1 MNEVRKERRLIVD
14 ASLFQDAAFVVGEL
28 LQLISENEKSRI
40 VLEYDPGTK
49 KMVVTKDTTRNE
61 EDDPGRYVVIER
73 DEYELLI
80 DLWRRNDRRIH
91 EKKRIHRAQLA
102 LAVSG
107 KGVHGGP
114 GE

>member
-1 MNEVRKERRLIVD
+1 MDEVRKESRLIVD
-14 ASLFQDAAFVVGEL
+14 ASLFQDAAFVIGEL

-73 DEYELLI
+73 DEYEILI
-80 DLWRRNDRRIH
+80 DLWKKQVRVIDRLCDLFHRRPRRHHVI
-91 EKKRIHRAQLA
+91 R
-102 LAVSG
+102 
-107 KGVHGGP
+107 GVVIAR
-114 GE
+114 

>member
-1 MNEVRKERRLIVD
+1 MDEVRKESRLIVD
-14 ASLFQDAAFVVGEL
+14 ASLFQDAAFVIGEL

-73 DEYELLI
+73 DEYEMLI
-80 DLWRRNDRRIH
+80 DLWKKQVRDRH
-91 EKKRIHRAQLA
+91 PSHRSFL
-102 LAVSG
+102 
-107 KGVHGGP
+107 
-114 GE
+114 

>member
-1 MNEVRKERRLIVD
+1 MDEVRKESRLIVD
-14 ASLFQDAAFVVGEL
+14 ASLFQDAAFV
-28 LQLISENEKSRI
+28 ISENEKSRI

-80 DLWRRNDRRIH
+80 DLWKKVRDRH
-91 EKKRIHRAQLA
+91 PSHRSSL
-102 LAVSG
+102 
-107 KGVHGGP
+107 
-114 GE
+114 